1 MNDINLLDAVER
13 YIRGEMNPEER
24 LQFEN
29 LRQSNSELD
38 QLVVEHTLFLQQMDQ
53 FGQRKNFKT
62 ALNEVHTSLTEQG
75 KIDSMKMTGKAK
87 VVYLWKRYKRV
98 AAIAATIAGVTALTV
113 SAIVSAFSPKIENGK
128 VTELVNKVNVL
139 DEKTKQ
145 LEQINRQNNAEKK
158 NNRPIINTPVRFNGT
173 GFMIDAKGYLATNA
187 HVVKNSK
194 NIYIQNNKGDQ
205 YKVQVVKMDLAKDI
219 AILKIEDSEFKPQ
232 GYLPY
237 GVRKSSTDIAEHL
250 FTLGFP
256 RNEIVYGEGYLSART
271 GNDGDTLSCQITVAA
286 NPGNSGGPVFNQ
298 NGEVIGIL
306 STKGI
311 QTEGAVFAIQSKYIY
326 QVLDDLKKDTA
337 YKAVKISTNSS
348 IKGIKTQQQ
357 VIKIQDYVFM
367 VKGD

>member
-1 MNDINLLDAVER
+1 MNDTKLLDAVER
-13 YIRGEMNPEER
+13 YINDEMNPEVR

-29 LRQSNSELD
+29 LRKSNSEVD
-38 QLVVEHTLFLQQMDQ
+38 QLVVEHTLFLQQLDQ
-53 FGQRKNFKT
+53 FGQRKSFK
-62 ALNEVHTSLTEQG
+62 ASLNEVHTSLTEQG
-75 KIDSMKMTGKAK
+75 RIDSMKMTGKAK

-113 SAIVSAFSPKIENGK
+113 SALVSTFTPKNESSK
-128 VTELVNKVNVL
+128 VTELVSKVKEL
-139 DEKTKQ
+139 DQKTKQ
-145 LEQINRQNNAEKK
+145 LELDNKTNKADKK

-173 GFMIDAKGYLATNA
+173 GFMIDVKGYLVTNA

-205 YKVQVVKMDLAKDI
+205 YKVAVVKLDLAKDI
-219 AILKIEDSEFKPQ
+219 AILKIEDSEFKPLAN
-232 GYLPY
+232 LPY
-237 GVRKSSTDIAEHL
+237 GVRKSSTDIAEPL

-256 RNEIVYGEGYLSART
+256 RNEIVYGEGYLSAKT
-271 GNDGDTLSCQITVAA
+271 GHNGDTLSCQIAVAA

-306 STKGI
+306 STKEI

-326 QVLDDLKKDTA
+326 QVLDELKKDTV
-337 YKAVKISTNSS
+337 YKSVKINANSS
-348 IKGIKTQQQ
+348 MKGVKAQQQ
-357 VIKIQDYVFM
+357 VMKIQDYVFM